1 MASIVSN
8 VDTNKNNIETNNKN
22 KNNNVEIKISLIKG
36 HRDSVLCLAAT
47 QKYLLSGSADKTV
60 RLWDRKT
67 NKCLKAM
74 LLKDEVNSVAFHSRK
89 DHLIYA
95 TCNNSIY
102 MFDVKNNNNNNN
114 NGPIIK
120 IPTKYNDNATDDEI
134 NDLIIDS
141 KGKYLICVDDN
152 GDISMFDAMSL
163 EVPNNKERIV
173 GKHDNIISSIKLF
186 PRDAFVYASGGM
198 DSILSIWSGSNL
210 KLVNKIDVKAAAT
223 VDEEDSGNAGK
234 VTSST
239 SNTTQMFNPP
249 FVNDIEYSR
258 NGKNIAVACGDS
270 SIIVYNSKDGKYK
283 KRFSGGHSSGVA
295 QVVYTKSGRV
305 ISAGNDRMICCWGDT
320 EGELKFQHP
329 EPINKLLIRD
339 SKDKK
344 IGALLYVADSGNDIT
359 IYGSKGFI

>member
-102 MFDVKNNNNNNN
+102 MFDVKNNNNNN
-114 NGPIIK
+114 GPIIK

-141 KGKYLICVDDN
+141 KGKYLICVDD
-152 GDISMFDAMSL
+152 
-163 EVPNNKERIV
+163 
-173 GKHDNIISSIKLF
+173 
-186 PRDAFVYASGGM
+186 
-198 DSILSIWSGSNL
+198 
-210 KLVNKIDVKAAAT
+210 
-223 VDEEDSGNAGK
+223 
-234 VTSST
+234 
-239 SNTTQMFNPP
+239 
-249 FVNDIEYSR
+249 
-258 NGKNIAVACGDS
+258 
-270 SIIVYNSKDGKYK
+270 KY
-283 KRFSGGHSSGVA
+283 
-295 QVVYTKSGRV
+295 
-305 ISAGNDRMICCWGDT
+305 
-320 EGELKFQHP
+320 
-329 EPINKLLIRD
+329 
-339 SKDKK
+339 
-344 IGALLYVADSGNDIT
+344 
-359 IYGSKGFI
+359 